1 MSLLR
6 CNSKFFSVTLMIL
19 MSAFSCSEDT
29 SLTEYVPE
37 NQDEREIRSLLIQY
51 QDAKNRSDLEQFLAC
66 LHDQGRYSFRGGAM
80 ISKGRLKKLFPGFW
94 AELKSG
100 NPAIYPITHECVTGD
115 HFLSGRLMNPQIT
128 VSGNTA
134 KSGNRG
140 VLPHP
145 RPLRTARAPFNAGGS
160 GSCNARFGLS
170 DAVRN

>member
-134 KSGNRG
+134 KITMRFTSGWWSQRHYVSMLRDNGRWLINRLDWDG
-140 VLPHP
+140 M
-145 RPLRTARAPFNAGGS
+145 
-160 GSCNARFGLS
+160 
-170 DAVRN
+170 